1 MAQILRI
8 KMSRNP
14 VYSNAPMEQSTFIL
28 TEVIGVCPTHAA
40 FAGNKICPASHSFT
54 LICTVKDILYF
65 VFQ

>member
-1 MAQILRI
+1 
-8 KMSRNP
+8 
-14 VYSNAPMEQSTFIL
+14 MEQNTFIL
-28 TEVIGVCPTHAA
+28 TEVIGVCPTRAA